1 MMWRWMVLALVIA
14 NGVFWLWSHG
24 QLRELGWG
32 PVDVSEPA
40 RLKTQIQ
47 PEAVQVTPQ
56 GSNPAPTAEPG
67 SAPTTAP
74 ASAPASGSEAPGTSA
89 SALPA
94 PTTPAASAAAL
105 APAGTTPTATP
116 SVPTKGK

>member
-1 MMWRWMVLALVIA
+1 MMWRWMVLLLVIA

-47 PEAVQVTPQ
+47 PEALQVTPQ
-56 GSNPAPTAEPG
+56 DTSTAPTAAPG
-67 SAPTTAP
+67 SAPTPAP
-74 ASAPASGSEAPGTSA
+74 ASPPTSGSEAPGTA
-89 SALPA
+89 APAVPA
-94 PTTPAASAAAL
+94 PTTSAATAAAP
-105 APAGTTPTATP
+105 APAGTASTAK
-116 SVPTKGK
+116 SHVPAKGK